1 MGTFNLVSKLV
12 LITDRSNVL
21 SPGFLSSL
29 PLPLILFSVF
39 YTHTAVHVYI
49 MCVYNVVHAYTHGIS
64 THTEMYTQS
73 ACTSTMYT
81 HNAVYTEWCVLVQVT
96 HDIEQ
101 VLLHN
106 IKHDRKK
113 HAYSYKHLSS
123 LASTWSDLVM
133 RCLPNVEQF
142 PSQWEHSV
150 LVPPD
155 HTQSC
160 DGQRLGRVSLGEDQS
175 TLVRIPAACVI
186 CIV

>member
-1 MGTFNLVSKLV
+1 
-12 LITDRSNVL
+12 
-21 SPGFLSSL
+21 
-29 PLPLILFSVF
+29 
-39 YTHTAVHVYI
+39 
-49 MCVYNVVHAYTHGIS
+49 
-64 THTEMYTQS
+64 MYTQS
-73 ACTSTMYT
+73 DCTSTMYT

-106 IKHDRKK
+106 INMKQNVH
-113 HAYSYKHLSS
+113 
-123 LASTWSDLVM
+123 TWSDLVM
-133 RCLPNVEQF
+133 RGLPNVEQF

-155 HTQSC
+155 HTQSR